1 MAHVLNDRIKETT
14 TTTGTGNINLA
25 GAETGFETFVSG
37 IGDGNTTYYAI
48 SHQSTTEFEIGLGTV
63 TDASPDTISGRTNS
77 NVISSSNSDNV
88 VDFSAGTKDVFCTL
102 PASKAITL
110 DHQSVVNVVGSISLG
125 DSSNRVILSKG
136 SDNQIQFQTEASG
149 QSPVTSNSGATKV
162 YADISSMTATSPTT
176 GDQAFVSAN
185 SGLYIFNGGGW
196 YKIATVNTSPTI
208 SSPSSGANNTLAT
221 NGTATTIELVGSDT
235 DPGTTLQN
243 SYAVT
248 TGSLTNGGGT
258 TATITTSSTS
268 GGTYTSLSPS
278 TNTTNRF
285 FKVTPTTN
293 TSHGGSFSLTFSM
306 SDTISA
312 ATTVQNFTLTFIPE
326 GSAVFDGTGDGLVSA
341 TSSNL
346 SLSTG
351 DFTIEFWVYPNNLSS
366 TQLVTDHRLG
376 GGGNDIAV
384 FLDTNGKVNLH
395 ANSSTRITS
404 ASAISASQWKH
415 IAVVRSSST
424 TTLYLDGI
432 ADSTT
437 YSDSNDYGGT
447 AVTLGKYYNGNQFE
461 LNGYISNF
469 RLVKG
474 SVAYTIN
481 TASGGSTAF
490 DGNGDALTVPASAD
504 FAFGTGDFTI
514 EAWVYSTTYANF
526 PYIFDGRTN
535 PGTSSNAPALYIHS
549 SNTINYYVAGS
560 NQISTSYSSYQ
571 NQWTHIAI
579 VRNSG
584 TTTLYLDG
592 VSAGTWSDST
602 NYTDQGPLVIGR
614 HGDSSLATYCLN
626 GYISNFRI
634 VKGTAVYTSAFTPS
648 NIALTAITNT
658 KLLTCQNSTGTI
670 TDASSSSH
678 SITAS
683 GNAAASTQK
692 PFKNYFTVPSEP
704 LTAITNTQLL
714 TCQEN
719 TGTITDSSSN
729 DFTMTVV
736 GNTAANALN
745 PF

>member
-37 IGDGNTTYYAI
+37 VGDGNTTYYAI

-312 ATTVQNFTLTFIPE
+312 ATTVQNFDLSFVPE

-346 SLSTG
+346 SMSTG

-366 TQLVTDHRLG
+366 TQIVTDLRKG
-376 GGGNDIAV
+376 GGGNDVVV
-384 FLDTNGKVNLH
+384 FLDSSSKVNLH
-395 ANSSTRITS
+395 ADSSTRITS
-404 ASAISASQWKH
+404 SSSISASQWTH
-415 IAVVRSSST
+415 IAVVKSSGT
-424 TTLYLDGI
+424 TTLYLGGT

-437 YSDSNDYGGT
+437 YSDSNNYVGT
-447 AVTLGKYYNGNQFE
+447 AVTLGKYFNGDQFE
-461 LNGYISNF
+461 LNGYISNY
-469 RLVKG
+469 R
-474 SVAYTIN
+474 
-481 TASGGSTAF
+481 
-490 DGNGDALTVPASAD
+490 
-504 FAFGTGDFTI
+504 
-514 EAWVYSTTYANF
+514 E
-526 PYIFDGRTN
+526 
-535 PGTSSNAPALYIHS
+535 
-549 SNTINYYVAGS
+549 
-560 NQISTSYSSYQ
+560 
-571 NQWTHIAI
+571 
-579 VRNSG
+579 
-584 TTTLYLDG
+584 
-592 VSAGTWSDST
+592 
-602 NYTDQGPLVIGR
+602 
-614 HGDSSLATYCLN
+614 
-626 GYISNFRI
+626 
-634 VKGTAVYTSAFTPS
+634 VKGTAVYTSNFTPPTS
-648 NIALTAITNT
+648 
-658 KLLTCQNSTGTI
+658 
-670 TDASSSSH
+670 
-678 SITAS
+678 
-683 GNAAASTQK
+683 
-692 PFKNYFTVPSEP
+692 P

-729 DFTMTVV
+729 NFTMTVV